1 LKAVGVSLTVGQ
13 PVPDHTVQAYVRE
26 EPAPIVFDLSSHR
39 GSWVVLFFYPG
50 DFTLICPTELAAFA
64 NLHDDFLGEDAV
76 LLAASTNSCFSH
88 KAWFEMDP
96 RLAEVRYP
104 VIADSLRE
112 LSRSFGVLQED
123 GTAHRGSFI
132 IDPDGVL
139 LHMSITAHDVGRS
152 VDEVLRLLRGFQ
164 TGALCPAN
172 WGPGAATLTAADD
185 WLGQVFPDLVGPQLD
200 SLGEQAQRVSFAAGD
215 TIVAEGDPADRFYV
229 IAHGEVTISRR
240 GPDGDELK
248 LATLGRG
255 QFFGEVGIL
264 ADTRR
269 TATVRAVGDVDLL
282 GLSWE
287 AFQETLERS
296 DRAERDFSEIARE
309 RIAFAP

>member
-1 LKAVGVSLTVGQ
+1 VSLTVGQ
-13 PVPDHTVQAYVRE
+13 PVPDHTVQAYVRGV
-26 EPAPIVFDLSSHR
+26 PAPIVFDLSSHR
-39 GSWVVLFFYPG
+39 GSWIVLFFYPG

-64 NLHDDFLGEDAV
+64 NLHDDFLAEDAV

-88 KAWFEMDP
+88 KAWFETDP

-112 LSRSFGVLQED
+112 LSRTFGVLQED
-123 GTAHRGSFI
+123 GTAQRGSFI
-132 IDPDGVL
+132 IDPEGVL
-139 LHMSITAHDVGRS
+139 LHMSITAHDIGRS
-152 VDEVLRLLRGFQ
+152 VDEVLRSLRAFR
-164 TGALCPAN
+164 TGALCPAS
-172 WGPGAATLTAADD
+172 WTPGDATLTGEDD
-185 WLGQVFPDLVGPQLD
+185 WLGKVFPDLVGPELD
-200 SLGEQAQRVSFAAGD
+200 SLGGPAQRVSFAAGD

-229 IAHGEVTISRR
+229 IAQGEVTISRR
-240 GPDGDELK
+240 GPGGEQVK

-269 TATVRAVGDVDLL
+269 TATVLAVGDVELL
-282 GLSWE
+282 GLSWQE
-287 AFQETLERS
+287 FQATLERS
-296 DRAERDFSEIARE
+296 DRADRDFSQIAKE

>member
-1 LKAVGVSLTVGQ
+1 VSLTVGQ
-13 PVPDHTVQAYVRE
+13 PVPDHTVQAYVRG
-26 EPAPIVFDLSSHR
+26 EPAPVMVDLSSHR

-64 NLHDDFLGEDAV
+64 YRHDDFLDEGAV

-88 KAWFEMDP
+88 KAWFETDP

-104 VIADSLRE
+104 VIADSLRD

-123 GTAHRGSFI
+123 GTAHRGTFI

-139 LHMSITAHDVGRS
+139 SHMSITAHDVGRS
-152 VDEVLRLLRGFQ
+152 VDEVLRVLRGFR

-172 WGPGAATLTAADD
+172 WAPGDATLTAEDD
-185 WLGQVFPDLVGPQLD
+185 WLAKVFPDLVGPQLD
-200 SLGEQAQRVSFAAGD
+200 SLGEHAHRVSFSAGD
-215 TIVAEGDPADRFYV
+215 TIVAEGEPADRFYV
-229 IAHGEVTISRR
+229 VARGEVTISRR
-240 GPDGDELK
+240 NPDGDELK

-269 TATVRAVGDVDLL
+269 TATVRAVGDVELL
-282 GLSWE
+282 GLSWQK
-287 AFQETLERS
+287 FQEILEQS
-296 DRAERDFSEIARE
+296 DRADRDFSEIARE
-309 RIAFAP
+309 RIAFAQ

>member
-1 LKAVGVSLTVGQ
+1 VAITVGQ
-13 PVPDHTVQAYVRE
+13 PVPNHTVQAYVRG
-26 EPAPIVFDLSSHR
+26 EPAPIVFDLASHR
-39 GSWVVLFFYPG
+39 GSCVVLFFYPG

-64 NLHDDFLGEDAV
+64 DRHADFLAEDAV

-88 KAWFEMDP
+88 KAWFETDP

-104 VIADSLRE
+104 VIADGLRE
-112 LSRSFGVLQED
+112 LISAFGVLQEN
-123 GTAHRGSFI
+123 GTANRATFI

-139 LHMSITAHDVGRS
+139 LHMSVTAQDVGRS
-152 VDEVLRLLRGFQ
+152 VDEVLRVLRAFR

-172 WGPGAATLTAADD
+172 WAQGDATLTAQDD
-185 WLGQVFPDLVGPQLD
+185 WLGKVFPDLVGPQLD
-200 SLGEQAQRVSFAAGD
+200 SLAEQAQRVSFAAGD
-215 TIVAEGDPADRFYV
+215 TIVAEGEPADRFYV

-240 GPDGDELK
+240 SPDGDQLK

-269 TATVRAVGDVDLL
+269 TATVRAVGDVELL
-282 GLSWE
+282 GLSWQK
-287 AFQETLERS
+287 FQESLERS

-309 RIAFAP
+309 RIAFTP